1 MRRTYN
7 SEVQNYLQKV
17 DELNE
22 SRSRLEEMLCH
33 LRAEEGSLVEDVDEE
48 SHSMQDGRQRDT
60 LSVQSWLGSQQ
71 GVELSENQR
80 SFDVESLEPDNICLR
95 YVQNT
100 ISLSGSVSK
109 M

>member
-1 MRRTYN
+1 
-7 SEVQNYLQKV
+7 
-17 DELNE
+17 
-22 SRSRLEEMLCH
+22 
-33 LRAEEGSLVEDVDEE
+33 VEDVDEE